1 MNALSD
7 AIQRLL
13 DSPAALPSSSF
24 SLQQRK
30 ALETFSSSTR
40 LIEIARQGRSTL
52 YRVINPLALSN
63 YLAQLQPVSETDLPP
78 DLPDRSRNVG
88 INRSSKKGNST
99 HQSYYLL
106 MKAWADG
113 VIWQD
118 ERTTLDVT
126 AATSKFGIAAL
137 RLNADQSWRCN
148 RTLLFVENQ
157 ALFDRNDWLDNDF
170 NGCLIYYAGQLPEFF
185 LQWLSE
191 CSRSPQ
197 VILFPDY
204 DGIGLS
210 NYARLAKSLHA
221 ETKLDFYWMP
231 NWQDKL
237 MKYGDKEIWSR
248 TSILFHNAYN
258 QLKLSN
264 LVDKDLEQLAEI
276 SQYHGKALE
285 QEAIW
290 L

>member
-1 MNALSD
+1 MNVLSD
-7 AIQRLL
+7 AIKRLL
-13 DSPAALPSSSF
+13 DCPDALTSSSF

-40 LIEIARQGRSTL
+40 LIEIVRQGRSTL

-63 YLAQLQPVSETDLPP
+63 YLAQLQPVSESDLPP
-78 DLPDRSRNVG
+78 DLPARSRNVA
-88 INRSSKKGNST
+88 INRSSKIGNST

-118 ERTTLDVT
+118 EKTTLDVT
-126 AATSKFGIAAL
+126 SATSKFGIAAL
-137 RLNADQSWRCN
+137 HLNADQSWRCN

-157 ALFDRNDWLDNDF
+157 ALFDRSDWLDSDF
-170 NGCLIYYAGQLPEFF
+170 NGCLVYYAGQLPDLF

-191 CSRSPQ
+191 RARSPQ

-210 NYARLAKSLHA
+210 NYARLAESLHA
-221 ETKLDFYWMP
+221 ETKLGFYWMP

-248 TSILFHNAYN
+248 TRILFHNAYN

>member
-1 MNALSD
+1 MNPLSE

-13 DSPAALPSSSF
+13 ESPVALPSSRF

-30 ALETFSSSTR
+30 ALETLSSSTR
-40 LIEIARQGRSTL
+40 FIEITRQGRSTL

-78 DLPDRSRNVG
+78 DLPARSRNVA
-88 INRSSKKGNST
+88 INRSSKIGHST
-99 HQSYYLL
+99 HQSCYLL

-118 ERTTLDVT
+118 EKSTLDVT

-137 RLNADQSWRCN
+137 RLNIEQSWRCN
-148 RTLLFVENQ
+148 RTLLLVENQ
-157 ALFDRNDWLDNDF
+157 ALFDRSDWLDNDF
-170 NGCLIYYAGQLPEFF
+170 NGCLIYYAGQLSDLF
-185 LQWLSE
+185 LYWLSE

-210 NYARLAKSLHA
+210 NYARLAESLHA

-248 TSILFHNAYN
+248 TRILFHNAYN
-258 QLKLSN
+258 QLRVSN
-264 LVDKDLEQLAEI
+264 LVDKDLEQLAKI